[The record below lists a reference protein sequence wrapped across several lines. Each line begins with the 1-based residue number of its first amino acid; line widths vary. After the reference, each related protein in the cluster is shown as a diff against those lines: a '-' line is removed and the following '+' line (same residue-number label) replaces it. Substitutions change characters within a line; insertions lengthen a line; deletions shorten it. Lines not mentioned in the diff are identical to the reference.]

1 MKKIVTKSSLN
12 SSSVNSSVNSFG
24 ESRFSER
31 RNNSFAKSIEE
42 NLNLVLQ
49 PLFNG
54 SKKEFILINNL
65 VKNWSQIIGKKYAK
79 FCTPKMI
86 NFSKDKKS
94 AKLTIIAYNSA
105 IAFFIE
111 NNCEL
116 ILETIASL
124 YGFKTITK
132 IIVKQQPQN
141 ISNFDH
147 EEITLPVEQEEFL
160 QNKLSSLGDKDLA
173 LTLANLGR
181 HIIKKH

>member
-1 MKKIVTKSSLN
+1 MKKTV
-12 SSSVNSSVNSFG
+12 
-24 ESRFSER
+24 
-31 RNNSFAKSIEE
+31 NNSQFNKRSTYARSIEE

-49 PLFNG
+49 PLFSG

-79 FCTPKMI
+79 FCTPKMVS
-86 NFSKDKKS
+86 FSKDHKT

-124 YGFKTITK
+124 YGFKTINK
-132 IIVKQQPQN
+132 IIIKQQPQIIKN
-141 ISNFDH
+141 TEDEKIILSASK
-147 EEITLPVEQEEFL
+147 EEFL
-160 QNKLSSLGDKDLA
+160 QDKISNLHDQDLA
-173 LTLANLGR
+173 LSLQNLGR
-181 HIIKKH
+181 HIIKNNKL

>member
-1 MKKIVTKSSLN
+1 MKKTV
-12 SSSVNSSVNSFG
+12 
-24 ESRFSER
+24 
-31 RNNSFAKSIEE
+31 NNSQFYKRSTYARSIEE

-49 PLFNG
+49 PLFSG

-79 FCTPKMI
+79 FCTPKMVS
-86 NFSKDKKS
+86 FSKDHKT

-124 YGFKTITK
+124 YGFKTINK
-132 IIVKQQPQN
+132 IIIKQQPQIIKN
-141 ISNFDH
+141 TEDEKIILSASK
-147 EEITLPVEQEEFL
+147 EEFL
-160 QNKLSSLGDKDLA
+160 QDKISDLHDQDLA
-173 LTLANLGR
+173 LSLQNLGR
-181 HIIKKH
+181 HIIKNNKL

>member
-1 MKKIVTKSSLN
+1 MKKTV
-12 SSSVNSSVNSFG
+12 
-24 ESRFSER
+24 
-31 RNNSFAKSIEE
+31 NNSQFYKRSTYAKSIEE

-49 PLFNG
+49 PLFSG

-79 FCTPKMI
+79 FCTPKMVS
-86 NFSKDKKS
+86 FSKDHKT

-124 YGFKTITK
+124 YGFKTINK
-132 IIVKQQPQN
+132 IIIKQQPQ
-141 ISNFDH
+141 
-147 EEITLPVEQEEFL
+147 
-160 QNKLSSLGDKDLA
+160 
-173 LTLANLGR
+173 
-181 HIIKKH
+181 IIKNTEDEKIILSIVIQ

>member
-1 MKKIVTKSSLN
+1 MKKTV
-12 SSSVNSSVNSFG
+12 
-24 ESRFSER
+24 
-31 RNNSFAKSIEE
+31 NNSQFYKRSTYARSIEE

-49 PLFNG
+49 PLFSG

-79 FCTPKMI
+79 FCTPKMVS
-86 NFSKDKKS
+86 FSKDHKT

-124 YGFKTITK
+124 YGFKTINK
-132 IIVKQQPQN
+132 IIIKQQPQIIKN
-141 ISNFDH
+141 AEDEKIILSASK
-147 EEITLPVEQEEFL
+147 EEFL
-160 QNKLSSLGDKDLA
+160 QDKISNLHDQDLA
-173 LTLANLGR
+173 RSLQNLGR
-181 HIIKKH
+181 HIIKNNKL

>member
-1 MKKIVTKSSLN
+1 MKKTV
-12 SSSVNSSVNSFG
+12 
-24 ESRFSER
+24 
-31 RNNSFAKSIEE
+31 NNSQFNRRSAFPRSIEE

-49 PLFNG
+49 PLFSG

-79 FCTPKMI
+79 FCTPKMVS
-86 NFSKDKKS
+86 FSKDHKS

-124 YGFKTITK
+124 YGFKAINK
-132 IIVKQQPQN
+132 IIINN
-141 ISNFDH
+141 INQAGIKFNF
-147 EEITLPVEQEEFL
+147 IF
-160 QNKLSSLGDKDLA
+160 S
-173 LTLANLGR
+173 
-181 HIIKKH
+181 

>member
-1 MKKIVTKSSLN
+1 MKKTV
-12 SSSVNSSVNSFG
+12 
-24 ESRFSER
+24 
-31 RNNSFAKSIEE
+31 NNSQFNKRSTYARSIEE

-49 PLFNG
+49 PLFSG

-79 FCTPKMI
+79 FCAPKMVS
-86 NFSKDKKS
+86 FSKDHKT

-124 YGFKTITK
+124 YGFKTINK
-132 IIVKQQPQN
+132 IIIKQQPQIIKN
-141 ISNFDH
+141 ID
-147 EEITLPVEQEEFL
+147 EENIILPELKEKYLQE
-160 QNKLSSLGDKDLA
+160 KLSSFSDADLA
-173 LTLANLGR
+173 SSLANLGR
-181 HIIKKH
+181 HIIKNKTL

>member
-1 MKKIVTKSSLN
+1 MKKTV
-12 SSSVNSSVNSFG
+12 
-24 ESRFSER
+24 
-31 RNNSFAKSIEE
+31 NNSQFNRRSTFPRSIEE

-49 PLFNG
+49 PLFSG

-79 FCTPKMI
+79 FCTPKMVS
-86 NFSKDKKS
+86 FSKDHKS

-124 YGFKTITK
+124 YGFKAINK
-132 IIVKQQPQN
+132 I
-141 ISNFDH
+141 
-147 EEITLPVEQEEFL
+147 
-160 QNKLSSLGDKDLA
+160 A
-173 LTLANLGR
+173 
-181 HIIKKH
+181 

>member
-1 MKKIVTKSSLN
+1 MKKTV
-12 SSSVNSSVNSFG
+12 
-24 ESRFSER
+24 
-31 RNNSFAKSIEE
+31 NNSQFYKRSTYARSIEE

-49 PLFNG
+49 PLFSG

-79 FCTPKMI
+79 FCTPKMVS
-86 NFSKDKKS
+86 FSKDHKT

-124 YGFKTITK
+124 YGFKTINK
-132 IIVKQQPQN
+132 IIIKQQPQIIKN
-141 ISNFDH
+141 TEDEKIILSASK
-147 EEITLPVEQEEFL
+147 EEFL
-160 QNKLSSLGDKDLA
+160 QDKISNLHDQDLA
-173 LTLANLGR
+173 LSLQNLGR
-181 HIIKKH
+181 HIIKNNKL

>member
-1 MKKIVTKSSLN
+1 MKKTV
-12 SSSVNSSVNSFG
+12 
-24 ESRFSER
+24 
-31 RNNSFAKSIEE
+31 NNSQFNKRSTYARSIEE

-49 PLFNG
+49 PLFSG

-79 FCTPKMI
+79 FCTPKMVS
-86 NFSKDKKS
+86 FSKDHKT

-124 YGFKTITK
+124 YGFKTINK
-132 IIVKQQPQN
+132 IIIKQQPQIIKN
-141 ISNFDH
+141 ID
-147 EEITLPVEQEEFL
+147 EENIILPELKEKYLQE
-160 QNKLSSLGDKDLA
+160 KLSSFSDADLA
-173 LTLANLGR
+173 SSLANLGR
-181 HIIKKH
+181 HIIKNKTL